1 MNIIHIYLVY
11 FTSYIETPDHQN
23 FLLRKEM
30 MYPKKD
36 CFSFISIET
45 THNIDVILRK
55 NNTAA
60 DDVANLPIFHFI
72 LDG

>member
-36 CFSFISIET
+36 CFSFISIEM
-45 THNIDVILRK
+45 THNIE
-55 NNTAA
+55 NNSAA

-72 LDG
+72 LDR